1 MEWHSSRREPP
12 SSYLAQKGWALM
24 VGVAMVIHGHA
35 ETESVKQSGAFYSKE
50 IAAKVRRNVQQHEW
64 AEAMQQA
71 LIERARPW
79 VEMSDEEL
87 WGLMFGP
94 TITRTWMVW
103 SDGYCPACRKDVRM
117 YTWIINPFAH
127 PWKVRCPQCEEIFPK
142 NDFER
147 FHRSGQDVHGVFQ
160 PSLADPSLLFNAEHP
175 DPNDP
180 LHRFGVDDG
189 EGYVAEGHTW
199 RFIGCYLIY
208 GQWKQWVHAGV
219 VNLSA
224 AYAVTADPKYAYKAA
239 ILLDRV
245 ADVFPSFDFGQQ
257 GLVYETREATR
268 GQVSTWHDACEEVKL
283 MALAYDQIFEGAREQ
298 EKELVA
304 FLSRK
309 AAEYQLPGPKSS
321 WADIQR
327 NIEKNIFQDTLN
339 HRERIE
345 SNYPTTDVALLIIR
359 TVLNWPANREE
370 VLTLLD
376 AIIEQSTAV
385 DGVSGEKG
393 LDGYGRIAPQALAV
407 ILGRFSLLEPE
418 FLRTLYDRHPVLH
431 QTFRFHIDTWCMEEW
446 YPRTGDTGVFAG
458 KNPTYAGVPFS
469 KSPGVEPSMA
479 TFSWNLYELTGD
491 VAFVQVLFKTNGGTV
506 EGLPYDLF
514 ADDPASFRAQVQ
526 DVIEKHGPILHQA
539 SVNKPEWCLAIL
551 RSGNG
556 EHQRALWL
564 DYDAWGRHGHAD
576 ALNLGLFAKGLDLLP
591 DFGYPPVGYGGWLA
605 PKAVWYKSTAAHNT
619 VVVDGQNQRQA
630 SGKTTFWAEGK
641 RFRAVRAHVPE
652 AAACEQYERI
662 ACMVDVDDK
671 DFYIVDCFFVVG
683 GREHA
688 KYFHA
693 SFGKIETGGL
703 SLQNAEPYSH
713 DTQMRNFQADSNPE
727 PGWWVDWQIEDRY
740 GYLPAGRRVG
750 LRYTDLTSRA
760 AACLA
765 EGWVETRPYASN
777 QETTAWIPRLIVR
790 HTTDEP
796 PLRSAFI
803 SVIEPYEGQPR
814 LRGVRRLPL
823 ETIDSAALP
832 DEFVGIELTRDDGLE
847 DVCLLV
853 DGRGIAEFLEP
864 LHDIHLRGE
873 LALVTFG
880 PGGLQ
885 RLALGNTEWIRVGP
899 LRLVLREN
907 VEFVELICEPDAI
920 TVASGPSGAVTT
932 ATRNGA
938 PISVAET
945 GSGAGGNQN

>member
-1 MEWHSSRREPP
+1 
-12 SSYLAQKGWALM
+12 
-24 VGVAMVIHGHA
+24 
-35 ETESVKQSGAFYSKE
+35 
-50 IAAKVRRNVQQHEW
+50 
-64 AEAMQQA
+64 
-71 LIERARPW
+71 
-79 VEMSDEEL
+79 
-87 WGLMFGP
+87 
-94 TITRTWMVW
+94 
-103 SDGYCPACRKDVRM
+103 
-117 YTWIINPFAH
+117 
-127 PWKVRCPQCEEIFPK
+127 
-142 NDFER
+142 
-147 FHRSGQDVHGVFQ
+147 
-160 PSLADPSLLFNAEHP
+160 
-175 DPNDP
+175 
-180 LHRFGVDDG
+180 
-189 EGYVAEGHTW
+189 
-199 RFIGCYLIY
+199 
-208 GQWKQWVHAGV
+208 
-219 VNLSA
+219 
-224 AYAVTADPKYAYKAA
+224 
-239 ILLDRV
+239 
-245 ADVFPSFDFGQQ
+245 
-257 GLVYETREATR
+257 
-268 GQVSTWHDACEEVKL
+268 
-283 MALAYDQIFEGAREQ
+283 
-298 EKELVA
+298 
-304 FLSRK
+304 
-309 AAEYQLPGPKSS
+309 
-321 WADIQR
+321 
-327 NIEKNIFQDTLN
+327 
-339 HRERIE
+339 
-345 SNYPTTDVALLIIR
+345 
-359 TVLNWPANREE
+359 
-370 VLTLLD
+370 
-376 AIIEQSTAV
+376 
-385 DGVSGEKG
+385 
-393 LDGYGRIAPQALAV
+393 
-407 ILGRFSLLEPE
+407 
-418 FLRTLYDRHPVLH
+418 
-431 QTFRFHIDTWCMEEW
+431 
-446 YPRTGDTGVFAG
+446 
-458 KNPTYAGVPFS
+458 
-469 KSPGVEPSMA
+469 
-479 TFSWNLYELTGD
+479 
-491 VAFVQVLFKTNGGTV
+491 
-506 EGLPYDLF
+506 
-514 ADDPASFRAQVQ
+514 
-526 DVIEKHGPILHQA
+526 
-539 SVNKPEWCLAIL
+539 
-551 RSGNG
+551 
-556 EHQRALWL
+556 
-564 DYDAWGRHGHAD
+564 
-576 ALNLGLFAKGLDLLP
+576 
-591 DFGYPPVGYGGWLA
+591 
-605 PKAVWYKSTAAHNT
+605 
-619 VVVDGQNQRQA
+619 
-630 SGKTTFWAEGK
+630 
-641 RFRAVRAHVPE
+641 
-652 AAACEQYERI
+652 
-662 ACMVDVDDK
+662 VDVDDK